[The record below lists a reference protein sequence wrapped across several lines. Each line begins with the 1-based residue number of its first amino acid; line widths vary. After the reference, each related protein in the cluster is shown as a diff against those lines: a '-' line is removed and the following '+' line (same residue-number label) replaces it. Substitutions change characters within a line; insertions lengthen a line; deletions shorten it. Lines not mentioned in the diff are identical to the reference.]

1 MRLSECVAAHILP
14 LHLYLL
20 KSAESNDSQ
29 VLVLCI
35 CVLVP
40 VFWIQ
45 IQPGSSFNE
54 GDAIMLTSHT
64 IWLLHEAN

>member
-1 MRLSECVAAHILP
+1 MRLSECVAVHILP

-20 KSAESNDSQ
+20 KSAESKWFPSS
-29 VLVLCI
+29 CAM

-40 VFWIQ
+40 VFWTQ